1 MCKVLYHVGIA
12 YHLYRPNKTNSGEIY
27 VSLDFGEIRK
37 LTVSVVKD
45 IANVDIT
52 VIGNDSVVYTVAEGY
67 KLGRVSVDWVYDI
80 LYWVEMQGGTSIIHR
95 LALDGGAPEQVGLQ
109 QSGEIRD
116 IFPDPIY
123 G

>member
-1 MCKVLYHVGIA
+1 MCRVLNHLGIA
-12 YHLYRPNKTNSGEIY
+12 YHLYQPNTSNSSEIY
-27 VSLDFGEIRK
+27 VSLDSGEIRK

-45 IANVDIT
+45 IDNVDIT
-52 VIGNDSVVYTVAEGY
+52 VIGNDSTVYTVSEQY
-67 KLGRVSVDWVYDI
+67 KLGRVSVDWVYNI
-80 LYWVEMQGGTSIIHR
+80 LYWVEMQGGTSIIRR
-95 LALDGGAPEQVGLQ
+95 LALDGGAPEQVGLP